1 MKKLNLSKKRIK
13 RKRRIKY
20 KNKDFKIKSFLYYLI
35 LILFILLLL
44 YITKIIIKDKI
55 ILIFEERYDPEIINY
70 KGEKVQRK
78 KLIEDYLS
86 ITPENDENKLKEKD
100 RLYKNFYLDEY
111 PNNKKKRL
119 EIKLKFI
126 SQMKNNNTKKID
138 IFYMKNNYK
147 LGNSII
153 SLNNAIF
160 YCEIVGCKKI
170 LLRDHKIDRKWLL
183 TNSIYIKKLDITI
196 MFGSANCHDDN
207 VLCLKN
213 EYWNPLYP
221 EIVKPQIRT
230 QYIKD
235 ELLRNLPN
243 VKTDPDD
250 LYIHLRGGDIFVRK
264 PTSRKYAQPPL
275 CFYEKII
282 DNNKF
287 KNIYIIPGD
296 RRNII
301 LDALINKYKFI
312 IFEQHEY
319 QYDFALIVHAYNFA
333 ISVSSFAV
341 SAIKFNNN
349 LKHLWEYDICRLSNK
364 FYFLHHHLFK
374 FNIKY
379 KIHTMKPSDIYAKK
393 MFRWE
398 FSKSQLNLMLEDKC
412 TYDFVITKPNR

>member
-111 PNNKKKRL
+111 PNNKKKRF

-153 SLNNAIF
+153 SLNNVIF

-183 TNSIYIKKLDITI
+183 TNT
-196 MFGSANCHDDN
+196 
-207 VLCLKN
+207 
-213 EYWNPLYP
+213 
-221 EIVKPQIRT
+221 
-230 QYIKD
+230 
-235 ELLRNLPN
+235 
-243 VKTDPDD
+243 
-250 LYIHLRGGDIFVRK
+250 
-264 PTSRKYAQPPL
+264 
-275 CFYEKII
+275 
-282 DNNKF
+282 
-287 KNIYIIPGD
+287 IYII
-296 RRNII
+296 R
-301 LDALINKYKFI
+301 Y
-312 IFEQHEY
+312 
-319 QYDFALIVHAYNFA
+319 
-333 ISVSSFAV
+333 
-341 SAIKFNNN
+341 NNN
-349 LKHLWEYDICRLSNK
+349 VR
-364 FYFLHHHLFK
+364 
-374 FNIKY
+374 
-379 KIHTMKPSDIYAKK
+379 
-393 MFRWE
+393 
-398 FSKSQLNLMLEDKC
+398 KS
-412 TYDFVITKPNR
+412 